1 MTDLLLTNEPLI
13 RVAFFLSI
21 LLALAVWE
29 VGAPHRRREIPRL
42 IRWSNNFGL
51 VVLDTLLVRLTF
63 PVVAVG
69 LALTAQARGWGLL
82 NVLDV
87 PGWGRDRVDPG
98 ARSVTSASTCPG
110 GIGCSAPI
118 GRSPATGMTP

>member
-29 VGAPHRRREIPRL
+29 VGAPRRRREIPRL

-63 PVVAVG
+63 PIVAVG
-69 LALTAQARGWGLL
+69 LALTAQALGWGLL

-87 PGWGRDRVDPG
+87 PGWLAVIASILALDQQLRLQPALVGSA
-98 ARSVTSASTCPG
+98 ARHLSAA
-110 GIGCSAPI
+110 AP
-118 GRSPATGMTP
+118 RRA